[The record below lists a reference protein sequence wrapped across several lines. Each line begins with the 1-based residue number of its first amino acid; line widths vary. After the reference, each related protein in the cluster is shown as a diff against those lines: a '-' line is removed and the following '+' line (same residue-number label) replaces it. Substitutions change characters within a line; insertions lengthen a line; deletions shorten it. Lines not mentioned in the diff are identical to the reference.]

1 MKIDTKI
8 PYGREQVVG
17 ILLYFCRRKG
27 NGNINININLNDN
40 DKL

>member
-17 ILLYFCRRKG
+17 ILLYFCRR
-27 NGNINININLNDN
+27 NDNDNDNLNDN

>member
-1 MKIDTKI
+1 MKIDTKS

-17 ILLYFCRRKG
+17 ILLYFCRR
-27 NGNINININLNDN
+27 NDNDNLNDNLNDN